1 MLARDGTDRRRLA
14 TYAQSR
20 THAPS
25 DSVMTPRPNWLTLI
39 AVAAVAH
46 IAASMVHEGLGHGGA
61 CLLAGCRPQLMTTM
75 QFEGDERTLSTLGI
89 KFVAAGGTLANL
101 AAATIAVLL
110 LRRSRE
116 RASAGEFFLWLF
128 ATVNLLQAAG
138 YLMYSG
144 ATNIGD
150 WAEVVHG
157 LAPFWVWHAALFVVG
172 AGAYWLATRWAM
184 GRLGRRLRTMGA
196 ERVAEANRYTLTAY
210 VVGGLLSL
218 AAGAF
223 EPGGA
228 LIVLISGV
236 AASLGGT
243 SGLAWGP
250 QLLRDTRI
258 GEPEDPP
265 LLINRDWRW
274 IAAGAV
280 GAVVFVFILGHG
292 VRLDALRPTAR

>member
-1 MLARDGTDRRRLA
+1 
-14 TYAQSR
+14 
-20 THAPS
+20 
-25 DSVMTPRPNWLTLI
+25 
-39 AVAAVAH
+39 
-46 IAASMVHEGLGHGGA
+46 
-61 CLLAGCRPQLMTTM
+61 MTTM

-89 KFVAAGGTLANL
+89 KFVAAGSTLANL

-116 RASAGEFFLWLF
+116 RAGAGEFFLWLF

-157 LAPFWVWHAALFVVG
+157 LAPSWVWHAALFVVG
-172 AGAYWLATRWAM
+172 AVAYWFATRWAM

-250 QLLRDTRI
+250 QLLHDTRI

-280 GAVVFVFILGHG
+280 CAVVFVFVLGHG
-292 VRLDALRPTAR
+292 VRLDALRLTAR